1 MVSYTGSSSLHVA
14 APAASAATAAKFS
27 KANRSELAFT
37 AVHLHPVEQNLVQLQ
52 HPDLHSSALGRQSG
66 TAACASV
73 SLSRKR
79 TVRLGWSPMEGVLL
93 SLEREQDDD
102 VVEHAE
108 STATLCDCC
117 ACR

>member
-1 MVSYTGSSSLHVA
+1 
-14 APAASAATAAKFS
+14 
-27 KANRSELAFT
+27 
-37 AVHLHPVEQNLVQLQ
+37 
-52 HPDLHSSALGRQSG
+52 
-66 TAACASV
+66 
-73 SLSRKR
+73 
-79 TVRLGWSPMEGVLL
+79 LGWSPMEGVLL